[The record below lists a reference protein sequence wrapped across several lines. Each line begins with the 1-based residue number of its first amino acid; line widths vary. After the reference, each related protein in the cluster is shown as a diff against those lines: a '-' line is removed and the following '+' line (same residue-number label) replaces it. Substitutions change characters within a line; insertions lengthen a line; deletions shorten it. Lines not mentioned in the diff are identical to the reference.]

1 MSRRA
6 EAGAAPR
13 LVPLGAT
20 LMLAALLS
28 ACAGPSPEPAPSR
41 AQQQAVVSSERAGR
55 QLARGDLPAARQG
68 YRLALASAQAVQ
80 DPALEAAALLNL
92 TLVHARLG
100 DLAAAHGAVDQ
111 ILEAPARF
119 DAAVQARAAARKA
132 LLRLD
137 EGADDEALR
146 WADVATARC
155 PEPCTLAPA
164 LDTLRGQVAFSRGDL
179 AGTMALARRA
189 AEAAA
194 AAAQPAEQAGALR
207 LLARAQTRLGETGP
221 AADAL
226 ARAWAID
233 HPLGQPDRLA
243 LNLVY
248 AADNE
253 DRRGNAA
260 QAADLYQRALT
271 VYNATGDVRNAE
283 ALRQR
288 LANRPT
294 R

>member
-6 EAGAAPR
+6 EPGAASP
-13 LVPLGAT
+13 GAT
-20 LMLAALLS
+20 LLLAALLS
-28 ACAGPSPEPAPSR
+28 ACAGPAPEAAPSR

-68 YRLALASAQAVQ
+68 YLLALASAQAVQ

-111 ILEAPARF
+111 ILGAPARF

-146 WADVATARC
+146 WADVATAGC
-155 PEPCTLAPA
+155 AAPCALAPA
-164 LDTLRGQVAFSRGDL
+164 LDTLRGQIAFSRGDL
-179 AGTMALARRA
+179 AGAVAWARRA
-189 AEAAA
+189 ADAAA

-243 LNLVY
+243 LDLVY

-253 DRRGNAA
+253 DRRGNPE
-260 QAADLYQRALT
+260 QATDLYRRALA
-271 VYNATGDVRNAE
+271 VYDATGDVRNAQ

-288 LANRPT
+288 LANRPA